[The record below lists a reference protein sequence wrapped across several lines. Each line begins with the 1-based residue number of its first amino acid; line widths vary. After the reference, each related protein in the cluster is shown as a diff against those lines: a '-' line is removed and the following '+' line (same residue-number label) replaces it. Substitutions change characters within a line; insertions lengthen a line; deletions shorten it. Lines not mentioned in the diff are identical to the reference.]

1 MKKSDISKLKEKAV
15 PELEKEL
22 ASTREKVAEL
32 RVSVYRGKHSDV
44 PGLREARRKV
54 ARILTFLKQN
64 QHGGK

>member
-1 MKKSDISKLKEKAV
+1 MKKSEISKLREKTT
-15 PELEKEL
+15 PELAKEL
-22 ASTREKVAEL
+22 SATREKMAEL

>member
-1 MKKSDISKLKEKAV
+1 MKKSEISKLREKAA

-22 ASTREKVAEL
+22 VSTREKVAEL

-44 PGLREARRKV
+44 PGLREARKKI